1 MIRQDPSGR
10 EEARLKQL
18 ELELYQ
24 DQVRVLESRAN
35 DLGDKKSAE
44 KLQAARARVLELQLQ
59 TERQAAART
68 KQLEAWFDEADPSA
82 ARHGPGAAPVQV
94 RTARAHAGEG
104 GEDRKSHTMVGFLEE
119 TVRHLQKSLDNE
131 QRQRTEETEALQLEI
146 QRKSQTI
153 HRLKSEFAIHLSP
166 AGSRDQERGGTVS
179 QHPDNVWGA
188 LHREKQKNLRATRAQ
203 RPPPHSTR
211 LPCRRRVLP
220 SAPARKGNSQRRVA
234 GFDGRGQRGGGE
246 ATERAD
252 AAGKAEERAGG
263 GAGEE
268 QL

>member
-131 QRQRTEETEALQLEI
+131 QRQRTEETEVASPPSSCTFTVRWAVLTPRATLPGIAARDSAQESDDPPAEKRVCHPPFPGWLP
-146 QRKSQTI
+146 RPGAGR
-153 HRLKSEFAIHLSP
+153 HRLAAP
-166 AGSRDQERGGTVS
+166 RQRVGSAA
-179 QHPDNVWGA
+179 P
-188 LHREKQKNLRATRAQ
+188 REAKNLRATSSLA
-203 RPPPHSTR
+203 
-211 LPCRRRVLP
+211 LL
-220 SAPARKGNSQRRVA
+220 
-234 GFDGRGQRGGGE
+234 F
-246 ATERAD
+246 
-252 AAGKAEERAGG
+252 
-263 GAGEE
+263 
-268 QL
+268 